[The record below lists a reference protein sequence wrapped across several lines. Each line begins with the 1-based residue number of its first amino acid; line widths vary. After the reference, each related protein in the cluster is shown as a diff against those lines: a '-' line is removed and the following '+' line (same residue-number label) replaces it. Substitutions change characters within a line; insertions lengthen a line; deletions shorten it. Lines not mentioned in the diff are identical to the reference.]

1 MLFGVNREV
10 RSVNPALGLDKATCL
25 INSETVRRYL
35 PPTLHWLPL
44 VWVCLCNEGGAAK
57 GSYRV
62 ESPTQIQDITC
73 TVPGAALTDATNLVT
88 TTDLFP
94 SGWFQR
100 KPSRVTTPDG
110 TVTTYAYETSPANV
124 FPSDATSITTTIATG
139 TAASPIGPV
148 TDGTRSLSQTNAQ
161 GQTIFEQTTDI
172 ASGLTLA
179 SRMATATD
187 LHGRPTTWTFEDGT
201 TEILNYDC
209 CGLASRTDRTGLTT
223 SYTRHQTDTRIGVPA
238 SAGPVAALESTESTP
253 LTYLTANG
261 TSANGFLT
269 RISREEGLT
278 SRTFRQGADGTLIE
292 TSRITRDPAGRP
304 LTSTDA
310 MGRPTTSV
318 ETYDYLSQSR
328 AGFRQ

>member
-44 VWVCLCNEGGAAK
+44 VWVCLCSEGGAAK

-73 TVPGAALTDATNLVT
+73 TVPGAALTDTTNLVT